1 MTHDNTGPVISKF
14 KSLGATRIHNP
25 RQPVFT
31 IDHDVQ
37 NKTAKNLQKYASI
50 EAFGRTH
57 GIDFYGAGRG
67 IGHQVL
73 VEEGYAFPHTLV
85 VASDSHSN
93 MYGGVG
99 CVGTPVVRTDAAAL
113 WATGKTWWQ
122 VPRMIKVELMGKL
135 APGVTGKDIIVAL
148 CGLFNKDEV
157 LNAAIE
163 FHGDGIEMLGIDER
177 LAVANM
183 TTEWGALA
191 GVFPVDEPLLDW
203 YKKAVDK
210 MTLRTFSGA
219 SSSLPPPPEHP
230 RLNEG
235 RLNSIRSS
243 PIRPDNGA
251 EYSSHLTLDLSTLVP
266 YVSGPNSVKVATA
279 LPKLAQ
285 DNIKINKAYLVSCT
299 NARAS
304 DLKAAAQVVKGRK
317 VAPGVEFYIAAAS
330 SKVQAEV
337 EKSGDWGALLSA
349 GAKPLPAGCGPCIGL
364 GTGLLEPGE
373 VGISATNRNYKGR
386 MGSPQAQAY
395 LASPAVVAASA
406 IRGVIC
412 GPDSLDLNALPQNE
426 RPVFTSST
434 PNTIPGASTSAS
446 PAEPLVDG
454 FPRSFGGP
462 IMFTPQDNLNTDGIY
477 PGKYTYQDDITLERQ
492 AEVVMEN
499 YDPAFAK
506 NVAEVRSSGKT
517 AVLVSGYNF
526 GTGSS
531 REQAATALKAAGVP
545 LVIAGSFG
553 DIFKRNS
560 INNGLVCMECPEL
573 VADLTEKYAK
583 SGARGNGGVDGELT
597 VQPGWELDVDMQ
609 SGKIE
614 VKQGGKV
621 LREYQTRPVGP
632 SVQELWLR
640 SPNRTKASPQ
650 TNMYSYALLAALAAP
665 AMAQE
670 VNTTYITGLLGA
682 LNGLG
687 LTSLV
692 SVASSIA
699 NNTNGTAL
707 LAQLSQ
713 GNKTVFA
720 PNNEA
725 FGRVPQNVSSNTDLL
740 TSILSYHIV
749 EGHYN
754 ASDFAREPNHTIV
767 RTYLTNPS
775 LVNLEGGRGQVLVIE
790 RDDGNDND
798 VKILFADDDV
808 DVQRTTGYENLI
820 VHVVDDVL
828 TPPGTI
834 SETARQEDDFSQLAG
849 ALQTTNLI
857 APLEAIK
864 GVTIFAPTNDAFQAA
879 LAALGSQAQN
889 TSVISSVLANHVI
902 NGTTVYSSALT
913 SQNFVSAGGQGF
925 SFSSNSSGTY
935 VTSGSASARIT
946 RADIPIRNGV
956 IHRID
961 RVLANTESNP
971 DAAASAASS
980 QASVAATATSIPGQP
995 NSPSNVPSASGSANA
1010 SIRTAVAFPS
1020 GAIFSVLAAGMGA
1033 LIGGMLVL

>member
-1 MTHDNTGPVISKF
+1 MMLPRPIRFRQAQREFRRGLATVIETGTVPQTYIEKIVQKYAVGLPPGKRVRAGDYVMIQPEHCMTHDNTGPVISKF

-25 RQPVFT
+25 HQPVFT

-37 NKTAKNLQKYASI
+37 NKTSKNLQKYASI

-122 VPRMIKVELMGKL
+122 VPRMIKVELKGNL

-163 FHGDGIEMLGIDER
+163 FHGDGIEALGIDER

-203 YKKAVDK
+203 YKKTVDK
-210 MTLRTFSGA
+210 MALRTFSGA

-235 RLNSIRSS
+235 RLNSIRSN
-243 PIRPDNGA
+243 PVRPDNGA
-251 EYSSHLTLDLSTLVP
+251 EYSSHLSLDLSTLVP

-285 DNIKINKAYLVSCT
+285 ENIKINKAYLVSCT

-317 VAPGVEFYIAAAS
+317 IASGVEFYVAAAS
-330 SKVQAEV
+330 SKVQAEA

-412 GPDSLDLNALPQNE
+412 GPDSLDMNALPQNE
-426 RPVFTSST
+426 KPVFTSST
-434 PNTIPGASTSAS
+434 PAATSGASTSTS
-446 PAEPLVDG
+446 PAEPLVEG

-462 IMFTPQDNLNTDGIY
+462 VMFAPQDNLNTDGIY

-506 NVAEVRSSGKT
+506 AVSDVRSSGKT
-517 AVLVSGYNF
+517 TVLVSGYNF

-583 SGARGNGGVDGELT
+583 SGARGSGGINGELT
-597 VQPGWELDVDMQ
+597 VQPGWELGVDMQ

-614 VKQGGKV
+614 VKQGDKI
-621 LREYQTRPVGP
+621 LREYQTRPVGS
-632 SVQELWLR
+632 SVQELW
-640 SPNRTKASPQ
+640 
-650 TNMYSYALLAALAAP
+650 
-665 AMAQE
+665 
-670 VNTTYITGLLGA
+670 VCGGLEGY
-682 LNGLG
+682 
-687 LTSLV
+687 V
-692 SVASSIA
+692 RKSIA
-699 NNTNGTAL
+699 G
-707 LAQLSQ
+707 
-713 GNKTVFA
+713 
-720 PNNEA
+720 
-725 FGRVPQNVSSNTDLL
+725 
-740 TSILSYHIV
+740 
-749 EGHYN
+749 
-754 ASDFAREPNHTIV
+754 
-767 RTYLTNPS
+767 
-775 LVNLEGGRGQVLVIE
+775 
-790 RDDGNDND
+790 
-798 VKILFADDDV
+798 
-808 DVQRTTGYENLI
+808 
-820 VHVVDDVL
+820 
-828 TPPGTI
+828 PGP
-834 SETARQEDDFSQLAG
+834 A
-849 ALQTTNLI
+849 
-857 APLEAIK
+857 
-864 GVTIFAPTNDAFQAA
+864 
-879 LAALGSQAQN
+879 
-889 TSVISSVLANHVI
+889 
-902 NGTTVYSSALT
+902 
-913 SQNFVSAGGQGF
+913 
-925 SFSSNSSGTY
+925 
-935 VTSGSASARIT
+935 
-946 RADIPIRNGV
+946 
-956 IHRID
+956 
-961 RVLANTESNP
+961 
-971 DAAASAASS
+971 
-980 QASVAATATSIPGQP
+980 
-995 NSPSNVPSASGSANA
+995 
-1010 SIRTAVAFPS
+1010 
-1020 GAIFSVLAAGMGA
+1020 
-1033 LIGGMLVL
+1033 